1 MTALAV
7 LIICYVVVVMVGKLI
22 RRKSILSYLLVAV
35 LTVIQVAFMLYYMF
49 TMEVPTP

>member
-7 LIICYVVVVMVGKLI
+7 LIICYSLVVLIGKYT
-22 RRKSILSYLLVAV
+22 RKESYLGYIFVAIF
-35 LTVIQVAFMLYYMF
+35 TVVQVAFMLFYMF

>member
-7 LIICYVVVVMVGKLI
+7 LIICYVFIVMVGKYV
-22 RRKSILSYLLVAV
+22 RKKNYLSYIFVAV
-35 LTVIQVAFMLYYMF
+35 LTVVQVAFMLFYLY